1 MIDEWLNESG
11 WLENICLKRKKDD
24 KRRNWKEV
32 ERDLFYSNINHYF
45 VEYGESEEE
54 EEISDVEIVDVFA
67 SPAKYPCHP
76 YYSYEYLAYERSDSK

>member
-1 MIDEWLNESG
+1 MGKWALINQV
-11 WLENICLKRKKDD
+11 KKLVVEAHFAHTV
-24 KRRNWKEV
+24 EV